1 MQADMPPRFDN
12 LAQVERIDSS
22 SPSLVFGFQA
32 YGEEGDLQRLEK
44 ALKAARIE
52 FQRFDY
58 HTKSVVVSPPYSVAA
73 SMVTNMWKKAAAG
86 EFGTLRVDIL
96 LVDKDAAADGVEIDE
111 LEVVRPDEIRR

>member
-12 LAQVERIDSS
+12 LAQVERVGSS

-32 YGEEGDLQRLEK
+32 YGEESDLQRLEK

-58 HTKSVVVSPPYSVAA
+58 HTRSVVVSPPYALPASVV
-73 SMVTNMWKKAAAG
+73 SNMWKSAASG
-86 EFGTLRVDIL
+86 EFGALLVEIL
-96 LVDKDAAADGVEIDE
+96 LVDKDAAADGIEIDE
-111 LEVVRPDEIRR
+111 LEMVRPDEIRR